1 MAKEFINSPLSLL
14 LLLAS
19 LAVGIMGLIFTP
31 RQEDPQ
37 ISVPMV
43 DVFFQYEGASSEQV
57 ASLAID
63 PLERLMSEIPGVKHV
78 YSVSR
83 HGGGMVTVQFE
94 VGEKMETSLVKLY
107 DKLMS
112 NMDRIPPGV
121 SRPMVKPKGVDD
133 VPVVTITLW
142 SHDVDDAALRMVA
155 LDVMQRLKETRNT
168 SQSFIVGGRSE
179 QLRIEVFPE
188 RLAGYGVSAAQVL
201 PWSIIPDAIEW
212 DEWKTYERH
221 EGMFYSLSTLMG
233 KIANSVTVPLSLIVL
248 EMTGYQAGTSVQP
261 DSALMGIRLLIGPIP
276 AVLLTGGI
284 IFAIFYPLS
293 RKQHR
298 KIVEELRL
306 RRKARREKSSPAL
319 GAAPIVSNK

>member
-1 MAKEFINSPLSLL
+1 MSDTPSTPDQTPSTAQHHLGMAGSMAKEFINSPLSLL

-188 RLAGYGVSAAQVL
+188 RLAGYGVSAAQVANTVRGAN
-201 PWSIIPDAIEW
+201 SEIDAGTLEA
-212 DEWKTYERH
+212 DNGTLQVYT
-221 EGMFYSLSTLMG
+221 GSFLSTP
-233 KIANSVTVPLSLIVL
+233 ADVERLIV
-248 EMTGYQAGTSVQP
+248 GVHNDSPVYVRDVARVSQA
-261 DSALMGIRLLIGPIP
+261 
-276 AVLLTGGI
+276 
-284 IFAIFYPLS
+284 
-293 RKQHR
+293 
-298 KIVEELRL
+298 
-306 RRKARREKSSPAL
+306 
-319 GAAPIVSNK
+319 